1 MVVGGVELGDADLL
15 ESGEEFADAAVVLD
29 PRAVAVGLVC
39 GEPSGDGFAGDFAGP
54 LPVGAVGARGVA
66 LAGAAGSSAA
76 GVAFGD
82 RAGEDVAGAG
92 DLGEFGGDSAGFVAL
107 RGVESHFLLIES
119 NWG

>member
-1 MVVGGVELGDADLL
+1 MAWQAQPGR
-15 ESGEEFADAAVVLD
+15 
-29 PRAVAVGLVC
+29 P
-39 GEPSGDGFAGDFAGP
+39 
-54 LPVGAVGARGVA
+54 
-66 LAGAAGSSAA
+66 

-92 DLGEFGGDSAGFVAL
+92 DLGEFGGDLAGFVAL